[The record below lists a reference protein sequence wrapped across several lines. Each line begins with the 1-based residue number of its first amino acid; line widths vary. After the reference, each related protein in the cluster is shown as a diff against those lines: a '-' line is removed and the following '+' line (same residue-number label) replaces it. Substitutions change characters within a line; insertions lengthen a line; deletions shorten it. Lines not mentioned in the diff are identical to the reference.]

1 MKNNNKK
8 NIAILSWSLNSG
20 GAERAAA
27 NLSKDLSDKYNVY
40 LVVFDARNI
49 TYAYAGELIEIG
61 IESGSSSFKKIIVFF
76 KRCFKIRKIK
86 KEKNIDVTISF
97 MPHVNFYNVLT
108 KVNDKLII
116 SIRNFMSKRD
126 ISKFSR
132 LQMNIARKMSNKTV
146 ACADGVRDD
155 LIKNFGYDNNSVITI
170 YNSCDMN
177 WLRNENQQVDDIINH
192 FDFQKPTIVNVGRM
206 NYQKG
211 QWHLLRAFSEVVKE
225 IPNCQLVIFGE
236 GELKEKLEKYAE
248 NLGVRENTFMLGFVK
263 NHHKFMEK
271 CNVFVC
277 SSLYEGIANLV
288 LEALAFGVPVVST
301 DCFSGPGEILNE
313 QVYNQIDDILFAKHG
328 ILTTRFSE
336 KDFDIDDLNFEESDY
351 NLAKAIMI
359 MLQDKKLASRYTNA
373 GNERIKDFAPEKI
386 IEKWIDLIENL

>member
-1 MKNNNKK
+1 MKNNDKK
-8 NIAILSWSLNSG
+8 NVAILSWSLNSG

-27 NLSKDLSDKYNVY
+27 NLSKDLSEKYNVY
-40 LVVFDARNI
+40 LVVFDASNI
-49 TYAYAGELIEIG
+49 AYSYAGELIDIS
-61 IESGSSSFKKIIVFF
+61 IKSGSSYFKKVIVFF

-97 MPHVNFYNVLT
+97 MPHVNFYNVLS
-108 KVNDKLII
+108 KANDKLII
-116 SIRNFMSKRD
+116 SIRNFMSKRGV
-126 ISKFSR
+126 SKLGR
-132 LQMNIARKMSNKTV
+132 LQMNIARKMSDKTV

-177 WLRNENQQVDDIINH
+177 WLRNESQQVDNLINN

-211 QWHLLRAFSEVVKE
+211 QWHLLRAFSEVVKQ

-248 NLGVRENTFMLGFVK
+248 KLGIRENIFMFGFVR

-288 LEALAFGVPVVST
+288 LEALAFRVPVVST

-313 QVYNQIDDILFAKHG
+313 QVYNQIDDILLAKYG

-336 KDFDIDDLNFEESDY
+336 KNFNIDDLNFEKSDY
-351 NLAKAIMI
+351 NLAKAII
-359 MLQDKKLASRYTNA
+359 TMLQDKKLALRYSNS
-373 GNERIKDFAPEKI
+373 GNERIKDFAPENIK
-386 IEKWIDLIENL
+386 EKWIDLIENL

>member
-1 MKNNNKK
+1 MENKK
-8 NIAILSWSLNSG
+8 KKNVAILSWSLNSG

-40 LVVFDARNI
+40 LVVFDASNI
-49 TYAYAGELIEIG
+49 TYSYAGELVDIMIK
-61 IESGSSSFKKIIVFF
+61 SGNSTLKKIIVFF
-76 KRCFKIRKIK
+76 KRCFKIKKIK

-97 MPHVNFYNVLT
+97 MPHVNFYNVLS

-116 SIRNFMSKRD
+116 SIRNFMSKRGV
-126 ISKFSR
+126 SKLSR
-132 LQMNIARKMSNKTV
+132 LQMNIARKMSDKTV

-177 WLRNENQQVDDIINH
+177 WLKNENKQVDNLINK
-192 FDFQKPTIVNVGRM
+192 FDFQKPTVVNVGRM

-211 QWHLLRAFSEVVKE
+211 QWHLLRAFSEVVKQ

-248 NLGVRENTFMLGFVK
+248 NLGIRENVFMFGFVK

-277 SSLYEGIANLV
+277 SSLYEGIANLI

-313 QVYNQIDDILFAKHG
+313 QVYNKIDDILLAKYG

-336 KDFDIDDLNFEESDY
+336 KDFDIDDFNFEKSDY
-351 NLAKAIMI
+351 NLAKAIII
-359 MLQDKKLASRYTNA
+359 MLQDKKLASRYTNN
-373 GNERIKDFAPEKI
+373 GNERIKDFAPENIK
-386 IEKWIDLIENL
+386 EKWINLIENL

>member
-1 MKNNNKK
+1 MENNKK
-8 NIAILSWSLNSG
+8 KNVAILSWSLNSG

-40 LVVFDARNI
+40 LVVFDASNI
-49 TYAYAGELIEIG
+49 TYSYAGELVDIMIK
-61 IESGSSSFKKIIVFF
+61 SGNSTLKKIIVFF
-76 KRCFKIRKIK
+76 KRCFKIKKIK

-97 MPHVNFYNVLT
+97 MPHVNFYNVLS

-116 SIRNFMSKRD
+116 SIRNFMSKRGV
-126 ISKFSR
+126 SKLSR
-132 LQMNIARKMSNKTV
+132 LQMNIARKMSDKTV

-177 WLRNENQQVDDIINH
+177 WLKNENKQVDNLINK
-192 FDFQKPTIVNVGRM
+192 FDFQKPTVVNVGRM

-211 QWHLLRAFSEVVKE
+211 QWHLLRAFSEVVKQ

-248 NLGVRENTFMLGFVK
+248 NLGIRENVFMFGFVK

-277 SSLYEGIANLV
+277 SSLYEGIANLI

-313 QVYNQIDDILFAKHG
+313 QVYNKIDDILLAKYG

-336 KDFDIDDLNFEESDY
+336 KDFDIDDFNFEKSDY
-351 NLAKAIMI
+351 NLAKAIII
-359 MLQDKKLASRYTNA
+359 MLQDKKLSSRYTNN
-373 GNERIKDFAPEKI
+373 GNERIKDFAPENIK
-386 IEKWIDLIENL
+386 EKWINLIENL